1 MKQIVI
7 DMQQRME
14 HHRLSGNCF
23 RIDRRLERRAG
34 NIYLDRNYVRHAEIA
49 GIRTLVLPRLH
60 LWVIF
65 FEGVGR
71 QHPYQCYMHMAE
83 IRDEGEQ
90 VIIDDLY
97 LDVVVMTTG
106 RWHLLD
112 VDEFRAAVAAGE
124 LSPHQVQVALEG
136 LENACRLVD
145 KAGLEIESYL
155 TQLLA
160 AEGA

>member
-14 HHRLSGNCF
+14 HHRLSGNSF
-23 RIDRRLERRAG
+23 PIDRRLERRAG
-34 NIYLDRNYVRHAEIA
+34 NIYLDRNYVRHTEIA
-49 GIRTLVLPRLH
+49 SVRTMVLPNLH

-71 QHPYQCYMHMAE
+71 PHPQRCYMHMAD
-83 IRDEGEQ
+83 IRDEGDR
-90 VIIDDLY
+90 VVIDDLY

-112 VDEFRAAVAAGE
+112 VDEFRAAVSAGE
-124 LSPHQVQVALEG
+124 LDPRQVQVALEG

-155 TQLLA
+155 TQLLNV
-160 AEGA
+160 EGA